1 MLLEPPFPAPRL
13 VATPPPPTVKLHV
26 SLLSSDVS
34 VRDKT
39 ASPSG
44 RSSSRNETAAAT
56 SCHYCAMNR
65 FITYSSIKRNGA
77 ATTENQNSVT
87 IVRALRIITTA
98 NRKQTCRSWNARE
111 RTKHLSILITLNNI
125 PVEKYKKRLL
135 KRLASNY
142 IVQKIYK
149 SHCTRLSDSK

>member
-1 MLLEPPFPAPRL
+1 
-13 VATPPPPTVKLHV
+13 
-26 SLLSSDVS
+26 
-34 VRDKT
+34 
-39 ASPSG
+39 
-44 RSSSRNETAAAT
+44 
-56 SCHYCAMNR
+56 MNR